1 MSEENVVALKW
12 LIASLETRIIDLE
25 AGRLDESLEE
35 LAKNPIPIQYRSLC
49 QELKC
54 IFPTIPSLSEH
65 TNHTTSINS
74 TSAAIKD
81 ASLSDNLD
89 GIASQIIKAPNNSHS
104 RPLAHIITA
113 AENSS
118 NVVNMSPLPTTV
130 LTDEL
135 NASLEHTTRKRKLSV
150 GDDDGVIKKPHA
162 ISAEQAVVGSTS
174 QEKMRAST
182 QIILNSAVNSTDD
195 EFKST
200 VTNSSDLKQ
209 LGQFICAI
217 IIYPPSS
224 DESYIHKLLRIN
236 RFISIHYHHYR
247 ILQSINYLFSTLGN

>member
-49 QELKC
+49 HELKC

-74 TSAAIKD
+74 TSATIKD
-81 ASLSDNLD
+81 ASLSDNLNS
-89 GIASQIIKAPNNSHS
+89 ITSQIIKAPNK
-104 RPLAHIITA
+104 ITA

-118 NVVNMSPLPTTV
+118 NVVNVSPLPTTV

-162 ISAEQAVVGSTS
+162 ISAERAFVGSTTLLS
-174 QEKMRAST
+174 QEKMRASP

>member
-1 MSEENVVALKW
+1 MSDENVVALKW

-54 IFPTIPSLSEH
+54 IFPTIPFLSEH
-65 TNHTTSINS
+65 TNNTTSINS

-81 ASLSDNLD
+81 ASLSDNLN
-89 GIASQIIKAPNNSHS
+89 GIALQIVKAMNNSHS
-104 RPLAHIITA
+104 RSLAHIITA
-113 AENSS
+113 PENSS
-118 NVVNMSPLPTTV
+118 NIVNASSLPTTV

-135 NASLEHTTRKRKLSV
+135 NPSLEHTTRKRKLSV

-162 ISAEQAVVGSTS
+162 ISAVQAVVGSTTLLS
-174 QEKMRAST
+174 QEKMRT
-182 QIILNSAVNSTDD
+182 PPQIILNSAVNSTDD

-209 LGQFICAI
+209 LGQFICTMI
-217 IIYPPSS
+217 ILPPSS
-224 DESYIHKLLRIN
+224 DGSYIQKLLSIN
-236 RFISIHYHHYR
+236 RLISVHYHHY
-247 ILQSINYLFSTLGN
+247 